1 MSYGSVD
8 VQRLF
13 RNLLLALRREVLK
26 RSHIV
31 QPVGEL
37 DEHYADVIHHG
48 KHHLAQ
54 VLGLL
59 LFARG
64 KVNLPDLGD
73 AFDNMRDLFAKLLAN
88 VHNRDRG
95 VLDRIVQQPGD
106 NGDRIHLYLR
116 QNAGYFQRMDQVRL
130 TRRPTLPGMNF
141 QRIFVGFLDDL
152 QIVVGPVGPQHLHQV
167 TKASDGEDIGRD
179 LLA

>member
-1 MSYGSVD
+1 M
-8 VQRLF
+8 
-13 RNLLLALRREVLK
+13 
-26 RSHIV
+26 
-31 QPVGEL
+31 
-37 DEHYADVIHHG
+37 
-48 KHHLAQ
+48 
-54 VLGLL
+54 
-59 LFARG
+59 
-64 KVNLPDLGD
+64 PDLGD

-116 QNAGYFQRMDQVRL
+116 QNAGHFQRMDQVRL

-141 QRIFVGFLDDL
+141 QRVFVGFLDYF